1 MPCSY
6 SYMPICSWTRLLI
19 KLIVYL
25 MNTERIN
32 NYFDYRV
39 AMETKWLTVRAMGF
53 IVYLK
58 LYLLGTHVI
67 HGTQETVR
75 PWQVSWLFLNPIKR
89 VACGWTG
96 QPPKLFWC
104 RIEDYRIC
112 RTKKGMVICA
122 AAGEWWPRG
131 GIRLDL
137 WEGTKTRSQGGTAE
151 RNSLSFVER
160 PTHITMVS
168 VRPSE
173 HTSEHISGDSD

>member
-6 SYMPICSWTRLLI
+6 SYIPICSWTRLLI

-67 HGTQETVR
+67 HDTQETVR

-131 GIRLDL
+131 GDTPGSL
-137 WEGTKTRSQGGTAE
+137 GGNENSESGWDCRAE
-151 RNSLSFVER
+151 QSLLRRTSN
-160 PTHITMVS
+160 TH
-168 VRPSE
+168 
-173 HTSEHISGDSD
+173 HNGKC